1 MGMGMGGSDPQTSPC
16 GRQRSKSTHS
26 TAGSALLLKPFIIL
40 IIIIIVIII
49 IIIYAMS
56 HVYDTNPRCPE
67 MGLLY
72 FFYYFFYL
80 FFFFWLELLHS
91 EVAHAER
98 CFYIKQRTILFL
110 VCSFRACRINR

>member
-80 FFFFWLELLHS
+80 FFFFLAGIATFRGGTRRTMLLHKTKDDS
-91 EVAHAER
+91 LS
-98 CFYIKQRTILFL
+98 CLF
-110 VCSFRACRINR
+110 VSSMSH